1 MGGEVC
7 FQLQAGREV
16 PVWFQ
21 TLGEDKTPVLL
32 QDHKLVVKTSNGYEN
47 AENAIRLPEDEP
59 ATFDGNVYDL
69 TGCRVSKSQK
79 GIYIKDGKKILV
91 K

>member
-1 MGGEVC
+1 MGGVC
-7 FQLQAGREV
+7 YLLQAGREA

-21 TLGEDKTPVLL
+21 TLGEDQTPVLL

-47 AENAIRLPEDEP
+47 AENAIRLPQARP
-59 ATFDGNVYDL
+59 ATSGGRVYDL
-69 TGCRVSKSQK
+69 TGRRVSQGRR
-79 GIYIKDGKKILV
+79 GIYIMDGKKIPV